1 MLKCYAYI
9 GDEIYLKIDEN
20 EWEKVNNA
28 SENTLNLTQGKHKL
42 ECLDENSNLSEIN
55 IEIRRF

>member
-1 MLKCYAYI
+1 M
-9 GDEIYLKIDEN
+9 IDEN

-42 ECLDENSNLSEIN
+42 GCLDENSNLNEIN